1 MTFLTNR
8 NLQFGCVLCTNM
20 SFVSFRFVA
29 VLPKAKAI
37 QSSVRK
43 QNCSSFDNKS
53 TSSRILTE
61 LTSFVDLHGQCKI

>member
-1 MTFLTNR
+1 MSFPTNR
-8 NLQFGCVLCTNM
+8 NLQFGCLLCTNM

-29 VLPKAKAI
+29 VLPNAKAI

-53 TSSRILTE
+53 TSSRAHTDGTGI
-61 LTSFVDLHGQCKI
+61 VC